1 MRAEAM
7 QILREK
13 GAFELKNLTNRQ
25 EAWARSFAACGNS
38 RKAAREA
45 GYSEKSVGK
54 AAAFNASNPLV
65 MKKVREIRGATRI
78 ADESEVYEFLTYIM
92 RSEDFKAADRT
103 RAAEMISK
111 RGLTTEKEIKVYF
124 NVPRPK
130 EVK

>member
-1 MRAEAM
+1 MRAETM

-13 GAFELKNLTNRQ
+13 GAFELKNLTERQ
-25 EAWARSFAACGNS
+25 EAWAKSFAQLGNA

-54 AAAFNASNPLV
+54 AAAFNKNNPLV
-65 MKKVREIRGATRI
+65 MKKVDEIKGVTRI

-92 RSEDFKAADRT
+92 RNEDFKTADRA
-103 RAAEMISK
+103 RAAEMICK
-111 RGLTTEKEIKVYF
+111 RGLDTEKEIKVYF
-124 NVPRPK
+124 DVPRPK